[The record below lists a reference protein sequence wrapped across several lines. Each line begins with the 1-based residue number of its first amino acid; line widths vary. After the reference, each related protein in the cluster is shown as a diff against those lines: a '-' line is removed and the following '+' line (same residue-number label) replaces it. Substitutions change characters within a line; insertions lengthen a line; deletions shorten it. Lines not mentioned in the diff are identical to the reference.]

1 MCKCKEGNTMECKC
15 NKELCCKMQKKSLQ
29 YAISSLKN
37 NEHDRF
43 ETQRILKAIH
53 SLLTVYSC
61 LPGICLLKRIEE
73 VQEHMDIYIN
83 SLYEYEKL
91 ERDMLII
98 ELEIFLD
105 STNS

>member
-1 MCKCKEGNTMECKC
+1 
-15 NKELCCKMQKKSLQ
+15 MQKKSLQ

-43 ETQRILKAIH
+43 ETRRILKAIY

-61 LPGICLLKRIEE
+61 LPGICILERIKQVQDNMATFGEE
-73 VQEHMDIYIN
+73 
-83 SLYEYEKL
+83 LYEYEKL

-98 ELEIFLD
+98 ELEILLD